1 MFTRG
6 LLPFVFMASVNRVY
20 AARLAGMVVLGPDGE
35 SLGRVRD
42 VLVSISIVRQQPR
55 VLGLVI
61 ELPTRRRIFVPILRV
76 TAIEPDAVTLTT
88 GNMSLRR
95 FVQRPGEVLVLG
107 QVLDTRVRVDDPEQ
121 EQLAGVDVV
130 VVDLGI
136 EQTRT
141 RDWVV
146 TRVAVRGHRRLGR
159 RAAVVVVDW
168 QNVQGLTPSGL
179 AMPDQ
184 GVAQLLHQF
193 EGQRPIEVAD
203 ALRDLPAKR
212 RTELIKALDDER
224 LADILQELSED
235 DQSELLRQL
244 DTERAADV
252 LEAMDPDDAAD
263 LLGVLNPTEAEVLLR
278 RMDPEDSEPV
288 RRLLS
293 HSPDTAGGLMTS
305 DPVVLAPD
313 TTVAEALARVR
324 DPDLTPALA
333 SLVFVVRPPT
343 ATPTGRYLGCV
354 HTQALLREP
363 PANLVSGII
372 DADLRHLDP
381 DTTLGAVTRYFAA
394 YNLVCGPV
402 LDDEGHLLGAVTV
415 DDVLDHLLPHD
426 WRESFEDAGT
436 AAGNPR

>member
-1 MFTRG
+1 
-6 LLPFVFMASVNRVY
+6 MASVNRVY

-35 SLGRVRD
+35 SIGRVRD
-42 VLVSISIVRQQPR
+42 VVISISLVRQQPR

-61 ELPTRRRIFVPILRV
+61 ELLTRKRIFVPILRV
-76 TAIEPDAVTLTT
+76 TAIEPGAVTLST
-88 GNMSLRR
+88 GSVSLRR
-95 FVQRPGEVLVLG
+95 FSQRPGEVLVLG
-107 QVLDTRVRVDDPEQ
+107 QVLETRVRVDDPDLTE
-121 EQLAGVDVV
+121 LAGIDVV

-146 TRVAVRGHRRLGR
+146 TKVAVRPQRRLGR
-159 RAAVVVVDW
+159 RSNVHTVDW
-168 QNVQGLTPSGL
+168 QLVQGLTPSGL

-184 GVAQLLHQF
+184 GVAQLLEQF

-203 ALRDLPAKR
+203 AIRELPAKR
-212 RTELIKALDDER
+212 RYEVVNALDDER
-224 LADILQELSED
+224 LADVLQELPED
-235 DQSELLRQL
+235 EQVALLRQL
-244 DTERAADV
+244 KTERAADV

-263 LLGVLNPTEAEVLLR
+263 LLGTMTPADAEQLLR
-278 RMDPEDSEPV
+278 RMDPEDSEDV

-293 HSPDTAGGLMTS
+293 HSPNTAGGLMTS
-305 DPVVLAPD
+305 EPVVLAPD

-354 HTQALLREP
+354 HLQRLLREP
-363 PANLVSGII
+363 PAELVSGMV
-372 DADLRHLDP
+372 DKDLPSLRPEDSM
-381 DTTLGAVTRYFAA
+381 GALSRYFAA

-402 LDDEGHLLGAVTV
+402 VDEENHLLGAVSV
-415 DDVLDHLLPHD
+415 DDVLDHLLPDD
-426 WRESFEDAGT
+426 WREREAETEIVT
-436 AAGNPR
+436 AERTT